1 MLVCSSSSSVVR
13 IPHKGYLIVH
23 FCTQYPYKEVVM
35 VYLYKFV
42 DGEWRLVDY
51 GVINKTDTYI
61 ALGYLVKYV

>member
-1 MLVCSSSSSVVR
+1 
-13 IPHKGYLIVH
+13 VH